1 MTYTVL
7 LNRIKRKISV
17 QEHLD
22 LALISDIE
30 IKVLDK
36 KSFLQAV
43 DKYLAQRPMKD
54 LLEI

>member
-7 LNRIKRKISV
+7 LDGIKREISV

-22 LALISDIE
+22 LVLVSDIE
-30 IKVLDK
+30 IEVLDK